1 MSIFKGSIGSMV
13 GSGLKIGSSI
23 FGGIKASKAM
33 NRVRDNIKAARTENQ
48 NWYNRRY
55 NEDATQRA
63 DAQSL
68 LNNTRELLMRKAQNA
83 AATNAVMGGTDEAA
97 ALDKADSNDT
107 LASTID
113 KLNTAAD
120 ARKDRIENDYRTR
133 DGGYQSQLND
143 LEMNKA
149 KAITDAVN
157 GAATAAGDIAQNF

>member
-23 FGGIKASKAM
+23 FGGINASKAM
-33 NRVRDNIKAARTENQ
+33 RRVRDNVKAARTENQ

-133 DGGYQSQLND
+133 DEDYQSQLNN
-143 LEMNKA
+143 LEISKA

>member
-1 MSIFKGSIGSMV
+1 MSILKGSIGSMV

-23 FGGIKASKAM
+23 FGGINATRAM
-33 NRVRDNIKAARTENQ
+33 NKVRDNLKAARTENQ

-107 LASTID
+107 LANTID
-113 KLNTAAD
+113 KINTAAD
-120 ARKDRIENDYRTR
+120 ARKDRIESDYRTT
-133 DGGYQSQLND
+133 DADYQAKLND
-143 LEMNKA
+143 LELNKA
-149 KAITDAVN
+149 KAINEAVN
-157 GAATAAGDIAQNF
+157 TAANTAGDIAQNF

>member
-33 NRVRDNIKAARTENQ
+33 NRVRDNIKAARTENT

-68 LNNTRELLMRKAQNA
+68 LNNTRELLLHKAQNA

-97 ALDKADSNDT
+97 ALDKADSNNT
-107 LASTID
+107 LANTID

-133 DGGYQSQLND
+133 DEGYQSKLND
-143 LEMNKA
+143 LEISKA
-149 KAITDAVN
+149 KAIKDAVN

>member
-13 GSGLKIGSSI
+13 GSGMKIGSSI
-23 FGGIKASKAM
+23 FGGINASKAM
-33 NRVRDNIKAARTENQ
+33 NRVRDNIKAQRTENQ

-83 AATNAVMGGTDEAA
+83 AAANAVMGGTDEAA
-97 ALDKADSNDT
+97 ALDKADSNDV
-107 LASTID
+107 LANTVD

-120 ARKDRIENDYRTR
+120 ARKDRIESDYRAN
-133 DGGYQSQLND
+133 DAEYQSQLNQ
-143 LEMNKA
+143 LEKDKA
-149 KAITDAVN
+149 AAITSAVN